1 MYATPVVYP
10 LSTIPEKWQWLY
22 IFNPMA
28 AVIETF
34 RYAFLGSGSIQP
46 WQLLVG
52 LGLTILILSFGILV
66 FNRVEKTFMD
76 TV

>member
-10 LSTIPEKWQWLY
+10 LSQVPEEWRAVFCL
-22 IFNPMA
+22 NPMV

-34 RYAFLGSGSIQP
+34 RYAYLGAGEVSLQNLAASFLITIVT
-46 WQLLVG
+46 LIVAVG
-52 LGLTILILSFGILV
+52 V

-76 TV
+76 TI